1 MNWKEKIIFFLLIYI
16 PSSLFFNAMV
26 FFVLWLFSYD
36 YNLKNFLFAQALA
49 LLPFLLKYVD

>member
-1 MNWKEKIIFFLLIYI
+1 MNWKEKILFFAIVYI
-16 PSSLFFNAMV
+16 PSSVFFNVIIFA
-26 FFVLWLFSYD
+26 VLWLFSYD